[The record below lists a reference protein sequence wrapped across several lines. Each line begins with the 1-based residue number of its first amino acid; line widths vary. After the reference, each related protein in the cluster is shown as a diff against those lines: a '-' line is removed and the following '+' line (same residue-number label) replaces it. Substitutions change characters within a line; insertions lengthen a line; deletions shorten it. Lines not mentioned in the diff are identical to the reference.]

1 MTGNEHGNDIYLKDG
16 LVTFTGGSG
25 NDRMIFGGG
34 NQYDL
39 SISGGNVSGFYTFDS
54 FDTAE
59 DLIQTGAA
67 LAPTSAAVD
76 GVNSALTLTGG
87 QAVRSHQITS
97 GVIAFDTSESFSSA
111 VSLTSMSDV
120 AAVVQYLQAN
130 NIGDNTEVRFAATID
145 GKVNT
150 FVFVQGQSAV
160 NSSDYMVRLIAGP
173 ASQSESGAAS
183 GSGGEAIETGLIT
196 ATGREVDPRI
206 NRLAA
211 LRTERNVVK
220 TTLTVAFSALRAGL
234 QSPDR
239 QGLPVDLGNFAAGP
253 ASLSTLVS
261 AIEANIDSVLTQ
273 RSLMGAYQN
282 SLQSEISALNTIS
295 INLNSS
301 VSRIVDTDYAA
312 TTADLTKGQI
322 MQQAFLGVQG
332 VHGNAFRNM
341 IETLLAA

>member
-1 MTGNEHGNDIYLKDG
+1 
-16 LVTFTGGSG
+16 
-25 NDRMIFGGG
+25 
-34 NQYDL
+34 
-39 SISGGNVSGFYTFDS
+39 
-54 FDTAE
+54 
-59 DLIQTGAA
+59 
-67 LAPTSAAVD
+67 
-76 GVNSALTLTGG
+76 
-87 QAVRSHQITS
+87 
-97 GVIAFDTSESFSSA
+97 
-111 VSLTSMSDV
+111 
-120 AAVVQYLQAN
+120 VVQYLQAN

-220 TTLTVAFSALRAGL
+220 TTLSATFSALRVGL